1 MGLRAPGAP
10 RGHGDMA
17 ILKVARL
24 GHPVDSGGTEAG
36 VDAALVAW
44 AGEVNYES
52 RLAPGG
58 IDRRVLEA
66 LRAASDD
73 LSP

>member
-1 MGLRAPGAP
+1 
-10 RGHGDMA
+10 
-17 ILKVARL
+17 V
-24 GHPVDSGGTEAG
+24 E
-36 VDAALVAW
+36 AALVAW
-44 AGEVNYES
+44 AGEANYES

-73 LSP
+73 TA